1 MHEAE
6 VIYMKTHGLLWVAQ
20 VTYGYTRLHGTK
32 YTGLQMATQHMAIQ
46 HMGLHRVT
54 EGYKVLGYMR
64 LIRAT

>member
-20 VTYGYTRLHGTK
+20 VTYGYTRLHGTI
-32 YTGLQMATQHMAIQ
+32 YTGLQMATQ